1 MLIVTRKQN
10 ESVKIDLHEDTDP
23 ATTVGELFAE
33 GPIEVAV
40 KNIQR
45 NQVKLGIQ
53 ASSRFLILR
62 EELYAARPAKR

>member
-10 ESVKIDLHEDTDP
+10 ESVKIDLHKDTDP
-23 ATTVGELFAE
+23 ATPVGELFAE

-40 KNIQR
+40 KNIRR

-53 ASSRFLILR
+53 ASSRLLILR
-62 EELYAARPAKR
+62 EELYAARSNR